1 MANHQLVQ
9 SLTLNAFNMIVHS
22 FYDIRREKS
31 IAGTTTQ
38 SKLVLYHKKHSANM
52 TGLSRYCSTFHEV
65 SFLCKIHVMSAFL
78 LSFKILNQIE

>member
-38 SKLVLYHKKHSANM
+38 SKLV
-52 TGLSRYCSTFHEV
+52 V
-65 SFLCKIHVMSAFL
+65 
-78 LSFKILNQIE
+78 